1 MNLLE
6 VSDVRKQEGEEEVLK
21 GVSFTQQAFQK
32 VAIVGE
38 SGSGKSTLLKV
49 IGGLTQ
55 SDGGEV
61 RFENVKVKGPLE
73 RLLPGQ
79 PGIAYLSQHYEL
91 RNHYRM
97 EEILAYANTLTDE
110 DAERLYKVCRI
121 DHLMK
126 RKNDQLSGGEKQRV
140 ALARLLTTAP
150 RMLILDEPYSNLDPI
165 LKNTL
170 KAVIREISEDL
181 NITCLLVSHD
191 PIDTLSWADEIIV
204 MKDGQIVQK
213 ADPQTIYNQPANEY
227 VAALFGSY
235 NLITAASAA
244 DFSQVAGLPVNGKSM
259 FIRPERFRVVEKGQH
274 GLSGTISDVSF
285 MGSSYELQVALASGT
300 ITVRTD
306 NSGLIKGAPV
316 YLSLSPADVWYA

>member
-6 VSDVRKQEGEEEVLK
+6 VTDVRKQEGEEEVLK
-21 GVSFTQQAFQK
+21 GVSFTQKAFQK
-32 VAIVGE
+32 IAIVGE
-38 SGSGKSTLLKV
+38 SGSGKSTLLKIV
-49 IGGLTQ
+49 GGLTQ

-97 EEILAYANTLTDE
+97 EEILAYANMLADE
-110 DAERLYKVCRI
+110 DAERLYKICRI
-121 DHLMK
+121 SHLMK

-150 RMLILDEPYSNLDPI
+150 RLLILDEPYSNLDPI

-191 PIDTLSWADEIIV
+191 PVDTLSWADEVIV
-204 MKDGQIVQK
+204 MKDGQIVQQG
-213 ADPQTIYNQPANEY
+213 APEEVYHQPVNEY

-235 NLITAASAA
+235 NMIPSAQA
-244 DFSQVAGLPVNGKSM
+244 TDFSQVSGVHLNDKSL

-274 GLSGTISDVSF
+274 GLSGKIQDVSF
-285 MGSSYELQVALASGT
+285 MGSSYEVAVALPAAT
-300 ITVRTD
+300 ITVKTD
-306 NSGLIKGAPV
+306 NSVLRKGEDI

>member
-38 SGSGKSTLLKV
+38 SGSGKSTLLKI

-61 RFENVKVKGPLE
+61 RFEDVRVKGPLE

-97 EEILAYANTLTDE
+97 EEILAYANTLADE
-110 DAERLYKVCRI
+110 DAERLYAICRI
-121 DHLMK
+121 SHLMK

-150 RMLILDEPYSNLDPI
+150 RLLILDEPYSNLDPI

-170 KAVIREISEDL
+170 KSVIREICDDL

-191 PIDTLSWADEIIV
+191 PLDTLSWADEVIV
-204 MKDGQIVQK
+204 MKDGHIVQK
-213 ADPQTIYNQPANEY
+213 GSPQTVYHQPASEY

-235 NLITAASAA
+235 NLISSAKAA
-244 DFSQVAGLPVNGKSM
+244 DFSQVSGLSINGKNM
-259 FIRPERFRVVEKGQH
+259 FIRPERFRVVEQGQH
-274 GLSGTISDVSF
+274 ALAGKIRDVSF
-285 MGSSYELQVALASGT
+285 MGSAYEVQVELASGT
-300 ITVRTD
+300 ITVKTD
-306 NSGLIKGAPV
+306 NSALEKGAPI

>member
-21 GVSFTQQAFQK
+21 GVSFIQKAFQK
-32 VAIVGE
+32 IAIVGE
-38 SGSGKSTLLKV
+38 SGSGKSTLLKIV
-49 IGGLTQ
+49 GGLTQ

-97 EEILAYANTLTDE
+97 EEILAYANTLADE
-110 DAERLYKVCRI
+110 DAERLYDICRI
-121 DHLMK
+121 SHLMK

-150 RMLILDEPYSNLDPI
+150 RLLILDEPYSNLDPI

-170 KAVIREISEDL
+170 KTVIREISDDL

-191 PIDTLSWADEIIV
+191 PVDTLSWADEVIV
-204 MKDGQIVQK
+204 MKDGQIVQQG
-213 ADPQTIYNQPANEY
+213 APEIVYHQPVNEY

-235 NLITAASAA
+235 NMIPSAGA
-244 DFSQVAGLPVNGKSM
+244 TDFSNVSGLHLNGKSM

-274 GLSGTISDVSF
+274 GLSGKIRDVHF
-285 MGSSYELQVALASGT
+285 MGSSYEVAVELSAAK
-300 ITVRTD
+300 ITVKTD
-306 NSGLIKGAPV
+306 STNLRKGEDI
-316 YLSLSPADVWYA
+316 YLSLSPDDIWYA

>member
-6 VSDVRKQEGEEEVLK
+6 VTDVRKQEGEEEVLK
-21 GVSFTQQAFQK
+21 GVSFTQKAFQK

-38 SGSGKSTLLKV
+38 SGSGKSTLLKIV
-49 IGGLTQ
+49 GGLTQ

-61 RFENVKVKGPLE
+61 RFEDVKVKGPLE

-97 EEILAYANTLTDE
+97 EEILAYANMLADE
-110 DAERLYKVCRI
+110 DAERLYKICRI

-150 RMLILDEPYSNLDPI
+150 RLLILDEPYSNLDPI

-191 PIDTLSWADEIIV
+191 PVDTLSWADEVIV
-204 MKDGQIVQK
+204 MKDGQIVQQG
-213 ADPQTIYNQPANEY
+213 APEVVYHQPVNEY

-235 NLITAASAA
+235 NMIPSAQA
-244 DFSQVAGLPVNGKSM
+244 TDFSKVSGLHLNGKSL
-259 FIRPERFRVVEKGQH
+259 FIRPERFRIVEKGQH
-274 GLSGTISDVSF
+274 GLSGKIKDVSF
-285 MGSSYELQVALASGT
+285 MGSSYEVAVELPAAT
-300 ITVRTD
+300 ITVKTD
-306 NSGLIKGAPV
+306 NNDLRKGEDI
-316 YLSLSPADVWYA
+316 YLSLSPTDVWYA

>member
-6 VSDVRKQEGEEEVLK
+6 VTDVRKQEGEEEVLK
-21 GVSFTQQAFQK
+21 GVSFTQKAFQK
-32 VAIVGE
+32 IAIVGE
-38 SGSGKSTLLKV
+38 SGSGKSTLLKIV
-49 IGGLTQ
+49 GGLTQ

-97 EEILAYANTLTDE
+97 EEILAYANLLADE
-110 DAERLYKVCRI
+110 DAERLYEICRI
-121 DHLMK
+121 NHLMK

-150 RMLILDEPYSNLDPI
+150 RLLILDEPYSNLDPI

-170 KAVIREISEDL
+170 KAVIREISDDL

-191 PIDTLSWADEIIV
+191 PVDTLSWADEVII
-204 MKDGQIVQK
+204 MKDGRIVQQG
-213 ADPQTIYNQPANEY
+213 APEVVYHQPVSEY

-235 NLITAASAA
+235 NMIPSAKA
-244 DFSQVAGLPVNGKSM
+244 GDFSQVSGVHLNGKSL
-259 FIRPERFRVVEKGQH
+259 FIRPERFRIVEKGQH
-274 GLSGTISDVSF
+274 ELSGKIKDVSF
-285 MGSSYELQVALASGT
+285 MGSSYEVAVELPAAT
-300 ITVRTD
+300 ITVKTD
-306 NSGLIKGAPV
+306 NNDLRKGADI
-316 YLSLSPADVWYA
+316 YLSLSPEDVWYA

>member
-38 SGSGKSTLLKV
+38 SGSGKSTLLKI

-61 RFENVKVKGPLE
+61 RFEDVKVKGPLE

-97 EEILAYANTLTDE
+97 EEILSYANTLTDE
-110 DAERLYKVCRI
+110 DAERLYKICRI

-165 LKNTL
+165 LKHTL

-191 PIDTLSWADEIIV
+191 PLDTLSWADHLIV
-204 MKDGQIVQK
+204 MKEGRIVQQ
-213 ADPQTIYNQPANEY
+213 ADPHTIYNKPVSEY

-235 NLITAASAA
+235 NMISPDQAN
-244 DFSQVAGLPVNGKSM
+244 DFSQVEGLTINGKNM
-259 FIRPERFRVVEKGQH
+259 FIRPERFRIVESGQH
-274 GLSGTISDVSF
+274 SITGKINDISF
-285 MGSSYELQVALASGT
+285 LGSSYELQVALASGV
-300 ITVRTD
+300 ITVKTD
-306 NSGLIKGAPV
+306 HNGFEKGAPV
-316 YLSLSPADVWYA
+316 YLALSAADVWYA